1 MKEISQKYP
10 FIGFKIPTEQVVS
23 DIFDDVTD
31 EELTDNE
38 VIVKDVTDV
47 DATYNDLSD
56 SDKPEEIIT
65 TPDMFSGILNTQQSL
80 QIKDPGYF
88 FLQTITAKLKLLI
101 K

>member
-10 FIGFKIPTEQVVS
+10 FIDFKIPTEQVVS

-38 VIVKDVTDV
+38 VIV
-47 DATYNDLSD
+47 NDLSD